1 MTMPIRPIHAVAFS
15 EMWNFSAMMS
25 FIHDSVSKKYSEKAA
40 APMAVRTGASRGRCS
55 RLWAASSP
63 VKCCSSQGHATM
75 TIKAAKMPSTPHSTA
90 GTVWPKTYS
99 SQLGTSRN
107 SPSVHMR

>member
-1 MTMPIRPIHAVAFS
+1 M
-15 EMWNFSAMMS
+15 
-25 FIHDSVSKKYSEKAA
+25 
-40 APMAVRTGASRGRCS
+40 
-55 RLWAASSP
+55 
-63 VKCCSSQGHATM
+63 KCCSSQGHATM